1 MSGIGPAGV
10 KVVISGPYN
19 AGKTTLISTL
29 SEIPVVNSERTVTS
43 PESGMAEQTTVA
55 MDFGRLTIPP
65 ADGEPGTHLYLFGT
79 PGQARFDYMWDVSAQ
94 GMLGLAL
101 VVDATKP
108 DTWDDAAHIL
118 AYFNERSDRPFVVGA
133 NRAQSPDDVAHLAT
147 ALGVTPELV
156 RPVQAVE
163 KESAKA
169 LLIGLLEL
177 ILIEQLVF
185 ERDARSIEPTLEIGS
200 GQ

>member
-1 MSGIGPAGV
+1 MSRISPAGV

-29 SEIPVVNSERTVTS
+29 SEIPVVSSERTVTS
-43 PESGMAEQTTVA
+43 PESGQAEQTTVA
-55 MDFGRLTIPP
+55 MDFGRMTIPP
-65 ADGEPGTHLYLFGT
+65 MEGEPGTHLYLFGT
-79 PGQARFDYMWDVSAQ
+79 PGQARFDYMWEVSAQ

-101 VVDATKP
+101 VVDATQP
-108 DTWDDAAHIL
+108 QTWADARHIL
-118 AYFNERSDRPFVVGA
+118 GYFRDLSDRPFLIGA
-133 NRAQSPDDVAHLAT
+133 NRSRSPDDVAELAA

-185 ERDARSIEPTLEIGS
+185 ERDAQSVEPTLEIGS